1 MLIYILDIL
10 DIVNILYVQFESTT
24 TMMMKQF
31 CLKRFEKY
39 VKLIKT
45 SIINRYGYKHFFF
58 FATSFVLD

>member
-39 VKLIKT
+39 VKLIFKT

-58 FATSFVLD
+58 LQQISF

>member
-39 VKLIKT
+39 VKLIIT

-58 FATSFVLD
+58 LQQISF